1 MNELRYER
9 ERRGWSLD
17 DVASRTRIPRPYL
30 EALEDGNHDVLPPGP
45 FFRGYLRQYLEF
57 LGEDQ
62 DERKDIDQG
71 ELDKRIEHT
80 VAAATSAAMESSQRI
95 PLLRLVVTGFVLTL
109 AIVLAM
115 RVGHRIS
122 SHGEVG
128 PDGTPLPTGPPHNLT
143 VYAIEDVK
151 ISVKSDGSNAFSNTI
166 RGSTSQSFN
175 ARDTLEVDISDLGRV
190 RLTYNDKRIEPLG
203 SLSRERRL
211 VFMHEPRD

>member
-1 MNELRYER
+1 MIELRYER

-17 DVASRTRIPRPYL
+17 DVANRTRIPRPYL

-62 DERKDIDQG
+62 AEHALKPD
-71 ELDKRIEHT
+71 ELDQQIENT

-95 PLLRLVVTGFVLTL
+95 PLVRLVITGFVLTL
-109 AIVLAM
+109 GIVLAM
-115 RVGHRIS
+115 QVGHRIS
-122 SHGEVG
+122 THGETG
-128 PDGTPLPTGPPHNLT
+128 PNGVPLPAGPPHNLT
-143 VYAIEDVK
+143 IYAVEDVK
-151 ISVKSDGSNAFSNTI
+151 LNVIADGQEAFSSMLK
-166 RGSTSQSFN
+166 GSSSRSFRAN
-175 ARDTLEVDISDLGRV
+175 DKLEIDISDLGRV

>member
-1 MNELRYER
+1 MIELRYER

-17 DVASRTRIPRPYL
+17 DVANRTRIPRPYL

-62 DERKDIDQG
+62 DDEPLKAD
-71 ELDKRIEHT
+71 ELDQQIENT

-109 AIVLAM
+109 GIVLAM
-115 RVGHRIS
+115 QVGHRIS
-122 SHGEVG
+122 THGETG
-128 PDGTPLPTGPPHNLT
+128 PNGTPLPAGPPHNLT
-143 VYAIEDVK
+143 IYAVEDVK
-151 ISVKSDGSNAFSNTI
+151 LNVVADGQEAFSSMLK
-166 RGSTSQSFN
+166 GSSSRSFRAN
-175 ARDTLEVDISDLGRV
+175 EKLEIDISDLGRV